1 MINLLPN
8 DFKQSVMYARRN
20 TTLLKWAVCLMIALA
35 GIGGLLV
42 GGRMF
47 IGVSV
52 AQETALVESAR
63 ESLKAQ
69 KLEETSKRLEDISGT
84 VKLVVQVLSRE
95 VLFSKLL
102 RQLGAT
108 LPANT
113 VLSQL
118 QIDKVQ
124 GGITIKAAAT
134 DIQAA
139 TQLQLN
145 LQDPNN
151 KIFEKADIE
160 SINCLPAQPGTKYPC
175 TVQIKALFAKNNP
188 FLFLNSG
195 GGQ

>member
-8 DFKQSVMYARRN
+8 DFKEGVTYARRN
-20 TTLLKWAVCLMIALA
+20 TILLRWVLTFTIALL
-35 GIGGLLV
+35 GVGLLLV

-47 IGVSV
+47 MNSSIAAETRAV
-52 AQETALVESAR
+52 ETAR
-63 ESLKAQ
+63 ENLKSQ
-69 KLEETSKRLEDISGT
+69 KLEETQKRLEDISGT

-95 VLFSKLL
+95 VLFSKFL
-102 RQLGAT
+102 RQFGAV

-113 VLSQL
+113 VLTQL
-118 QIDKVQ
+118 QIDKLQ
-124 GGITIKAAAT
+124 GAMTVRAVAT

-160 SINCLPAQPGTKYPC
+160 SINCAPTPDSKFPC
-175 TVQIKALFAKNNP
+175 TVQIRALFSKNNP

-195 GGQ
+195 AQQ